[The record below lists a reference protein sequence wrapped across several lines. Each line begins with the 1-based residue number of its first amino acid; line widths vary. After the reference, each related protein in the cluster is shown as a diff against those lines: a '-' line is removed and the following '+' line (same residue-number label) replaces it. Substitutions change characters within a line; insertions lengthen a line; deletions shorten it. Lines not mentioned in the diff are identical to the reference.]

1 MRELSNNSE
10 IKEYLDNLDAVK
22 GPGYGKMLFS
32 ITSLASMVQFLE
44 KDVGIINQLLVG
56 IEEAT
61 GGKFTKVDLL
71 KDVLATHRFIVNAVA
86 KEFGN
91 EPPRT

>member
-1 MRELSNNSE
+1 MRELSNSPE
-10 IKEYLDNLDAVK
+10 IAEYLDNLEAVK

-61 GGKFTKVDLL
+61 GGKFTKVDLM
-71 KDVLATHRFIVNAVA
+71 KDVLATHKLIVNTVA